1 MWQSRNFFYKCSAG
15 QGRERLTHCIQEPP
29 RHSPGYFNSPQNCHY
44 SLSHPFPPS
53 LCLYSPLVFLRDLLE
68 RGRETPDVERLVT
81 IIAQYLTPRLVLP
94 STHTARTKLALATRI
109 VPTVLAVWLLLTS
122 HSLFIWEMKFQGMNA
137 ESIEEWEHGS
147 IEE

>member
-1 MWQSRNFFYKCSAG
+1 MWQSRNCFYKFFLAAG
-15 QGRERLTHCIQEPP
+15 QGRERLSHCIQEP
-29 RHSPGYFNSPQNCHY
+29 RGHSPGYFNSPQNCDY
-44 SLSHPFPPS
+44 SLSPLSS
-53 LCLYSPLVFLRDLLE
+53 LPLYSPLVFLRDLPE

-81 IIAQYLTPRLVLP
+81 IIAQYLTPGLVLP

-109 VPTVLAVWLLLTS
+109 VPTVLAVRLLLTS

-137 ESIEEWEHGS
+137 ESMEEWEHGS